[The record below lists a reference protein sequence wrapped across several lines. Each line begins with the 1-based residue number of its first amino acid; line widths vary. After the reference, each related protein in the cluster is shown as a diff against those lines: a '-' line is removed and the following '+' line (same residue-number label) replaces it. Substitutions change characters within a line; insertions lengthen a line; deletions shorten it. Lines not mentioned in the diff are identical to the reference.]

1 MGATLHWP
9 ADLHVI
15 IHREGVAGFVH
26 VPGGPHM
33 SMDFE
38 TVKFLRIMFLVIFAV
53 VGGAA
58 GVKYGPTLLGSQG
71 EVIGPVVG
79 AVVGG
84 LVGWNAV
91 DLVKGRA
98 RK

>member
-1 MGATLHWP
+1 
-9 ADLHVI
+9 
-15 IHREGVAGFVH
+15 
-26 VPGGPHM
+26 M

-38 TVKFLRIMFLVIFAV
+38 TVRFLRVIFGVIFAV
-53 VGGAA
+53 VCGAA
-58 GVKYGPTLLGSQG
+58 GVKYGPVLLGPENG
-71 EVIGPVVG
+71 PLIGPVVG

-84 LVGWNAV
+84 IIGWNAV